1 MGWLTTEIDRAR
13 RREKDGQVI
22 ERIGDGEFRLSPP
35 LSDDDVLQLK
45 VGDRVK
51 ITGTIYGAR
60 DAAHKR
66 FIAALDGGESL
77 PFDVKGQII
86 YYVGPTPARP
96 GRNVGSAGPTT
107 AGRLDPFTPRLL
119 DEGLKAAIGKS
130 NRGEEVRE
138 SLKKNKAV
146 YFLAI
151 GGAGALL
158 SRQVKKVDVIA
169 YEDLGTESVKRFE
182 VEDFP
187 VIVCDDAYGNDLLW
201 EGRKQYRDLSKLDD
215 YKPSDKMV
223 ISGG

>member
-1 MGWLTTEIDRAR
+1 VR
-13 RREKDGQVI
+13 RSTWIEK
-22 ERIGDGEFRLSPP
+22 ETPMLEKTGDNEYKLSPP
-35 LSDDDVLQLK
+35 LSDGDVMQLT

-51 ITGTIYGAR
+51 ISGTIYGAR

-66 FIAALDGGESL
+66 FIAALDAGEDL
-77 PFDVKGQII
+77 PFDVKGQIV

-96 GRNVGSAGPTT
+96 GRSVGSAGPTT

-119 DEGLKAAIGKS
+119 DIGLKAAIGKS

-158 SRQVKKVDVIA
+158 SRRVKKVEIIA

-201 EGRKQYRDLSKLDD
+201 EGRKQYRDMSKLGD
-215 YKPSDKMV
+215 YKPSEKMV

>member
-1 MGWLTTEIDRAR
+1 MI
-13 RREKDGQVI
+13 EKT
-22 ERIGDGEFRLSPP
+22 GENEFKLSPP
-35 LSDDDVLQLK
+35 LTDEDVLQLK
-45 VGDRVK
+45 VGDRVR
-51 ITGTIYGAR
+51 ISGTIYGAR

-66 FIAALDGGESL
+66 FIAALDNGEEL
-77 PFDVKGQII
+77 PFDVRGQII

-96 GRNVGSAGPTT
+96 GRSVGSAGPTT

-158 SRQVKKVDVIA
+158 SRQVKNVEVIA

-201 EGRKQYRDLSKLDD
+201 EGRKQYRDLSKLEG
-215 YKPSDKMV
+215 YQPSEKMV

>member
-1 MGWLTTEIDRAR
+1 ML
-13 RREKDGQVI
+13 EKL
-22 ERIGDGEFRLSPP
+22 GDNEYRLSPP
-35 LSDDDVLQLK
+35 LSDDDVMQLK

-51 ITGTIYGAR
+51 ISGTIYGAR

-66 FIAALDGGESL
+66 FIAALDAGEAL

-96 GRNVGSAGPTT
+96 GRQVGSAGPTT

-119 DEGLKAAIGKS
+119 EEGLKAAIGKS

-158 SRQVKKVDVIA
+158 SQQVRSVEVIA
-169 YEDLGTESVKRFE
+169 YEDLGTESVKRFV

-201 EGRKQYRDLSKLDD
+201 DGRRQYRDMSKLEG
-215 YKPSDKMV
+215 YTPSEKMV

>member
-1 MGWLTTEIDRAR
+1 
-13 RREKDGQVI
+13 VI
-22 ERIGDGEFRLSPP
+22 EKTGENEFKLSPP
-35 LSDDDVLQLK
+35 LTDEDVLQLK

-51 ITGTIYGAR
+51 ISGTIYGAR

-66 FIAALDGGESL
+66 FVAALDSGEEL
-77 PFDVKGQII
+77 PFDVRGQII

-96 GRNVGSAGPTT
+96 GRSVGSAGPTT

-130 NRGEEVRE
+130 NRGEDVRE

-158 SRQVKKVDVIA
+158 SRQVKSVEVIA

-187 VIVCDDAYGNDLLW
+187 VIVCDDAYGDDLLW
-201 EGRKQYRDLSKLDD
+201 EGRKQYRDLSKLDG
-215 YKPSDKMV
+215 YQPSEKMV